1 MLESGLPQGRLEGER
16 GRTCGQLRAFA
27 ALLREGSWVD
37 AKIETAI
44 PDRTPIPKPDLRK
57 INTAIGPVVVF
68 TASNFPL
75 AFSTAGGDTAS
86 ALASGCTVIVKAH
99 ESHLGTNS
107 LVAGAIVSAA
117 KKTNMPEG
125 VFSSLNSKD
134 YSVGTAL
141 VMHPSIKAVGFTGSI
156 KGGKALYD
164 LAQTRK
170 EPIPVYAEMGSV
182 NPVLL
187 MPSKL
192 KDNAKDLAA
201 TYSNSITMGVGQFC
215 TNPGII
221 IGVQSD
227 SLNEFAKELASN
239 MAKVKGS
246 CMLNKGISD
255 NFDSNSTK
263 ILSSSTVELLHK
275 SSEVSYDNKGSILA
289 KINASDFLAN
299 KDMSDEVFG
308 PFSMIVSCKNIEE
321 MQKVVA
327 SLEGQLTV
335 TIMANKYDYTENS
348 SLIYSAQKIAGR
360 VIYNGTPTG
369 VEVCRAMH
377 HGGTFPSST
386 NGKYTSVGQDAIYRF
401 VRPVAFQNSP
411 EQFLPEEL
419 KNGNPLK
426 IMRIVNG
433 KYSNS
438 SI

>member
-1 MLESGLPQGRLEGER
+1 MIKGQNTIGFQLSALGNESIKAIRVDNQQELEGEFISATSEEINLAVEKSVKAFDVYSKISGVKRAEFLEAIAGEIEALESKLIDRAMLESGLPQGRLEGER
-16 GRTCGQLRAFA
+16 GRPCGQLRAFA

-263 ILSSSTVELLHK
+263 ILSIRTVICLSGH
-275 SSEVSYDNKGSILA
+275 
-289 KINASDFLAN
+289 
-299 KDMSDEVFG
+299 
-308 PFSMIVSCKNIEE
+308 
-321 MQKVVA
+321 
-327 SLEGQLTV
+327 
-335 TIMANKYDYTENS
+335 
-348 SLIYSAQKIAGR
+348 IYFC
-360 VIYNGTPTG
+360 NGEAT
-369 VEVCRAMH
+369 
-377 HGGTFPSST
+377 
-386 NGKYTSVGQDAIYRF
+386 
-401 VRPVAFQNSP
+401 
-411 EQFLPEEL
+411 
-419 KNGNPLK
+419 
-426 IMRIVNG
+426 
-433 KYSNS
+433 
-438 SI
+438 